1 MSRTKKITL
10 TAMMVSLSITINLF
24 MKMMPF
30 LQLGEGGTFF
40 SLTALPIIY
49 AGLAL
54 GPVWGVFAGV
64 CYGLLDFIL
73 DGAAYGILSLIFDYV
88 LAFGV
93 LGLVGLFKK
102 QFKEGKNWIVI
113 IAIVA
118 FELVRLFS
126 HTLSSILVFGATF
139 GYGFITYNGP
149 VILSSTAAV
158 IIVYLLTQK
167 KIANYLNN
175 HSY

>member
-40 SLTALPIIY
+40 SLTALAIIY

-126 HTLSSILVFGATF
+126 HTISSILVFGATF

-149 VILSSTAAV
+149 VILSSTVAV